1 MAIIGSYS
9 FGSASATG
17 YSTLDEL
24 LTQLPDNSAG
34 LINAQDVRDSVYSL
48 WERIS
53 GIETIALTAASAS
66 TGVIYNTTTPTLI
79 SVGGIT
85 AGSIFT
91 NQTTQ
96 NMWNNLLYPHLAP
109 TASIS
114 IVGSDVREFGNLTT
128 INLNWNVYRTSY
140 DILFPAGGIAV
151 NGVNVISTGQSQAGV
166 AVSTSTHSS
175 SILNP
180 IQYQTFT
187 VSVTD
192 GTKSSVGTCSLTW
205 KTRIYWGRVD
215 FSSIGNPNLTLNP
228 GSFSICT
235 PLVSDTVIKNLSGA
249 SANGMADVVG
259 MGNELSTTKDKTY
272 LKMDGS
278 GNYLV
283 FAWPTIVSGSTEPKF
298 QVNGVESTAFTRLR
312 NNSSFSNQYSYTG
325 LNYEVWVTNTRQWSP
340 IDITIS

>member
-9 FGSASATG
+9 LGSASAVE

-24 LTQLPDNSAG
+24 LVQLPDNTAG
-34 LINAQDVRDSVYSL
+34 LINAQDVRDSVYTL
-48 WERIS
+48 WQRIS
-53 GIETIALTAASAS
+53 GVETIALTAASSS
-66 TGVIYNTTTPTLI
+66 TGIIYSSTNPTLI
-79 SVGGIT
+79 SVGGIPVGT
-85 AGSIFT
+85 TFSG
-91 NQTTQ
+91 QTVQ
-96 NMWNNLLYPHLAP
+96 NMWDNLLYPHLAP

-114 IVGSDVREFGNLTT
+114 ITGNNEREYGLLSVVNLS
-128 INLNWNVYRTSY
+128 WNAYKTSY
-140 DILFPAGGIAV
+140 PISTPAGIVV
-151 NGVNVISTGQSQAGV
+151 NGVNISSTGNSQAG
-166 AVSTSTHSS
+166 TSIASATHSS
-175 SILNP
+175 SVSTP
-180 IQYQTFT
+180 IEYQTFT
-187 VSVTD
+187 ISVTD
-192 GTKSSVGTCSLTW
+192 GTKTTTATTSLAY

-228 GSFSICT
+228 GSFSICI
-235 PLVSDTVIKNLSGA
+235 PLVSDTIIKNLSGA
-249 SANGMADVVG
+249 SANGMADVIG

-272 LKMDGS
+272 LKMDGA

-312 NNSSFSNQYSYTG
+312 NNSAFSNQYSYTG